1 MANTLEWMIN
11 KIAGLIH
18 LSACFQNTYTAPDNK
33 PELLMGM
40 KTEALAK
47 AELAFASSE
56 GSLQKLFLFP
66 LSITHHFPSKNT
78 IKILRHKLIF

>member
-1 MANTLEWMIN
+1 
-11 KIAGLIH
+11 
-18 LSACFQNTYTAPDNK
+18 
-33 PELLMGM
+33 MGM

>member
-1 MANTLEWMIN
+1 MIY

-56 GSLQKLFLFP
+56 EAYKTFLFP

-78 IKILRHKLIF
+78 IKILGRKLIFD